1 MESYFPKIFLLILV
15 FGSLNFL
22 FSQQKISG
30 KIMSENDMM
39 IGNVLVVNISN
50 DKKTYSDGAGNF
62 TIEASVNDEI
72 RFSKMGYERS
82 SKKVFDYDSSLNITL
97 IRIPEEIQEVEILNL
112 TGDLNKDSKRLAKE
126 DKVAKLQKDIGLPKQ
141 PEVAREKAPE
151 LSDAFVV
158 GFPMAAINIDALY
171 KVISGDARRMKNLYR
186 FEDLQRH
193 LKWVLSRL
201 DTEYFTNQGISENQI
216 REFLQFAFL
225 ENPRTLDFVK
235 AKNINGTIFEIEKVI
250 PKYIE
255 RVKSQTK
262 NSMK

>member
-1 MESYFPKIFLLILV
+1 M
-15 FGSLNFL
+15 
-22 FSQQKISG
+22 
-30 KIMSENDMM
+30 
-39 IGNVLVVNISN
+39 
-50 DKKTYSDGAGNF
+50 
-62 TIEASVNDEI
+62 
-72 RFSKMGYERS
+72 
-82 SKKVFDYDSSLNITL
+82 
-97 IRIPEEIQEVEILNL
+97 
-112 TGDLNKDSKRLAKE
+112 
-126 DKVAKLQKDIGLPKQ
+126 QKDIGLPKA

-193 LKWVLSRL
+193 LKWVVSRL

-235 AKNINGTIFEIEKVI
+235 AKNINGTVFEIEKVI

-255 RVKSQTK
+255 RVRSQTK
-262 NSMK
+262 NSRK